1 MQKSAWK
8 ELLKVLSAVA
18 VNAAF
23 LALACAASLMTK
35 NALLTLQLIAQ
46 KQNHKSTPATNSAG

>member
-23 LALACAASLMTK
+23 FGSGLCRFAHDQKCFID
-35 NALLTLQLIAQ
+35 IATYRA
-46 KQNHKSTPATNSAG
+46 KAKSQIDTGD